1 MVYGQY
7 YRNKIAKIAV
17 KWFLRPRTLASALY
31 LTAVACVIAT
41 MLMSFS
47 QIFHGHPTTLPSAA
61 QQWSIHF
68 LTETGFH
75 GMNFT
80 NSTEKNGT
88 KVIWTHPELDILH
101 MVCT

>member
-1 MVYGQY
+1 MELTMLHFVVLYSLVGFFRTEPGYSCTVWVYGQY

-47 QIFHGHPTTLPSAA
+47 QIFHGHPTTIS
-61 QQWSIHF
+61 
-68 LTETGFH
+68 
-75 GMNFT
+75 
-80 NSTEKNGT
+80 
-88 KVIWTHPELDILH
+88 LH
-101 MVCT
+101 Q